1 MFHPAGTGIG
11 HQLMVER
18 GFVHPGS
25 LVVASDSHSN
35 TYGALAAVGTPVVR
49 TDAAAIW
56 ATGQTWWQVPRSI
69 RVTLTGKL
77 RAGATGKDVIIT
89 LCGLYG
95 TGEVLNAAVEFA
107 GPGVATLSLPERL
120 AIANM
125 STEWGTLVGWFP
137 FDAVTAAYLRDR
149 AVRLREMGIEG
160 RLDEAM
166 IAGWEA
172 NPPGPDPDAT
182 YAAEIELDL
191 GLVSPHVAG
200 PDTVFV
206 TKPVQAIARERVRV
220 NKAYLLSC
228 TNGRLDDFAA
238 AAEVLRGRR
247 VADGVELWIAA
258 ASAEVQAEAEAR
270 GIWKDLLAAG
280 ARALPP
286 GCGACIGLGVGL
298 LEKGEVGISAT
309 NRNFKGRMGSR
320 DAKAYLASPAVVAAS
335 AVAGYIT
342 APAEVGEEAPPYAFR
357 AAAAHAEARSV
368 DVLPGFP
375 ARFTGRALLQPVD
388 NLNTDGIYGKDV
400 TYRDDLTPEQMA
412 GYAMANYDPEFQGK
426 AAAGDIIVAGRNFG
440 TGSSREQAATAL
452 KYRGIAHGDRGV
464 VLPDLPA
471 QRFQQ
476 RVHLP
481 REPGAVRGGA
491 VGGHRAR
498 GGGRE
503 DDRRRRPGDR
513 RAPLGGVVR
522 RRRVRHRAA
531 GPGRA
536 RADHG
541 GRARGAD
548 AHEDCGRVMRR
559 PRGQGSGVRGPEDAT
574 GTRGVQVFYDG
585 ACDLCASTR
594 EWAKERDDSG
604 RLQFVNF
611 RDAGVGALPVT
622 RAQLE
627 REMWVRRADGTL
639 CRGFAGT
646 CVVLAELPGWRW
658 PAAVLAAPPLRWLG
672 AIVYWLVAR
681 HRARL

>member
-1 MFHPAGTGIG
+1 MRQTATEKIVQAHAVGVASGEFVRAGDIVAVRPKHVMTHDNTSAVIPKFRSIGAARIANPAQPVFALDHEIQNASPENLGKYAKIEAFAKEQGVVFHPAGTGIG

-95 TGEVLNAAVEFA
+95 NDEVLNAAVEFA
-107 GPGVATLSLPERL
+107 GPGVATLSMPERL

-137 FDAVTAAYLRDR
+137 FDAVTAAYLRSR
-149 AVRLREMGIEG
+149 AARLRQLGIAG
-160 RLDEAM
+160 RLDEVM

-172 NPPGPDPDAT
+172 NPPGPDPDAA

-191 GLVSPHVAG
+191 GAVSPHVAG

-206 TKPVQAIARERVRV
+206 TMPVQAIAREKVKV

-228 TNGRLDDFAA
+228 VNGRLDDFVA
-238 AAEVLRGRR
+238 AAEVLRGQR

-258 ASAEVQAEAEAR
+258 ASAEVQADAEAR
-270 GIWKDLLAAG
+270 GIWQELLAAG
-280 ARALPP
+280 ARPLAP
-286 GCGACIGLGVGL
+286 GCGVCIGLGVGL
-298 LEKGEVGISAT
+298 LDKGEVGISAT

-335 AVAGYIT
+335 AIAGHIT
-342 APAEVGEEAPPYAFR
+342 GPAEAGEDAPPYAFR
-357 AAAAHAEARSV
+357 ALAQPAGARTV
-368 DVLPGFP
+368 EVLPGFP
-375 ARFTGRALLQPVD
+375 ASFSGRALLQPVD

-426 AAAGDIIVAGRNFG
+426 AATGDIIVAGRNFG

-452 KYRGIAHGDRGV
+452 KYRGIAMVIAASFSQTYLRNAFNNAFIC
-464 VLPDLPA
+464 LESPA
-471 QRFQQ
+471 
-476 RVHLP
+476 LY
-481 REPGAVRGGA
+481 EAVRAAAAARVAAGEKTIVAGELVVDVRRSVAAFGGA
-491 VGGHRAR
+491 EYAIGPLGPAAQELIMAGGLEALTRAR
-498 GGGRE
+498 I
-503 DDRRRRPGDR
+503 
-513 RAPLGGVVR
+513 
-522 RRRVRHRAA
+522 AA
-531 GPGRA
+531 A
-536 RADHG
+536 
-541 GRARGAD
+541 
-548 AHEDCGRVMRR
+548 
-559 PRGQGSGVRGPEDAT
+559 
-574 GTRGVQVFYDG
+574 
-585 ACDLCASTR
+585 
-594 EWAKERDDSG
+594 
-604 RLQFVNF
+604 
-611 RDAGVGALPVT
+611 
-622 RAQLE
+622 
-627 REMWVRRADGTL
+627 
-639 CRGFAGT
+639 
-646 CVVLAELPGWRW
+646 
-658 PAAVLAAPPLRWLG
+658 
-672 AIVYWLVAR
+672 
-681 HRARL
+681 

>member
-1 MFHPAGTGIG
+1 MRQTATEKIVQAHAVGVAPGQVVRAGDIVAVRPKHVMTHDNTSAVIPKFRSIGAARIADPAQPVFALDHEIQNATPENLGKYAKIEAFAKEQGVVFHPAGTGIG

-69 RVTLTGKL
+69 RVTLTGRL

-95 TGEVLNAAVEFA
+95 NGEVLNAAVEFA

-137 FDAVTAAYLRDR
+137 FDAVTAAYLRER
-149 AVRLREMGIEG
+149 AARLRELGIAG

-172 NPPGPDPDAT
+172 NPPAPDPDAA

-206 TKPVQAIARERVRV
+206 TKPVQAIARERVKV

-258 ASAEVQAEAEAR
+258 ASAEVQADAEAR
-270 GIWKDLLAAG
+270 GIWQDLLAAG
-280 ARALPP
+280 ARARPP

-298 LEKGEVGISAT
+298 LEPGEVGISAT

-342 APAEVGEEAPPYAFR
+342 GPAEIGEDAPPYAFR
-357 AAAAHAEARSV
+357 AVAAQAEARTV

-412 GYAMANYDPEFQGK
+412 GYAMANYDPDFQGK
-426 AAAGDIIVAGRNFG
+426 AATGDIIVAGRNFG

-452 KYRGIAHGDRGV
+452 KFRGIAMVIAASFSQTYLRNAFNNAFIC
-464 VLPDLPA
+464 LESPA
-471 QRFQQ
+471 
-476 RVHLP
+476 LY
-481 REPGAVRGGA
+481 EAVRASAAASVAAGEKTIVAGDLVIDVRRSVASFGGA
-491 VGGHRAR
+491 EYAIG
-498 GGGRE
+498 
-503 DDRRRRPGDR
+503 
-513 RAPLGGVVR
+513 PLGP
-522 RRRVRHRAA
+522 AA
-531 GPGRA
+531 QELIMA
-536 RADHG
+536 G
-541 GRARGAD
+541 GL
-548 AHEDCGRVMRR
+548 E
-559 PRGQGSGVRGPEDAT
+559 
-574 GTRGVQVFYDG
+574 
-585 ACDLCASTR
+585 
-594 EWAKERDDSG
+594 
-604 RLQFVNF
+604 
-611 RDAGVGALPVT
+611 ALT
-622 RAQLE
+622 RAKI
-627 REMWVRRADGTL
+627 
-639 CRGFAGT
+639 
-646 CVVLAELPGWRW
+646 
-658 PAAVLAAPPLRWLG
+658 AAA
-672 AIVYWLVAR
+672 
-681 HRARL
+681 